1 MYEIFQLI
9 HKALFFVVMA
19 LGLIVLVKAA
29 MGLSSKSE
37 FTESDRKM
45 GLFFLIS
52 NHTQLLIGL
61 VLYFLSPFGLKAFQ
75 DFGSDLLS
83 NPEYKIYRKIAVDH
97 ISTNIIAI
105 ILITIGYSKNKRAID
120 SAVRHKNALI
130 FYGLGLVLLLSR
142 IPWDKLF

>member
-9 HKALFFVVMA
+9 HKALFFVVLI

-29 MGLSSKSE
+29 MGLNSKSE

-61 VLYFLSPFGLKAFQ
+61 VLYLFLSPFGLKAFQ
-75 DFGSDLLS
+75 DFGS
-83 NPEYKIYRKIAVDH
+83 EVMKIAEYRKIAVEH

-105 ILITIGYSKNKRAID
+105 VLITIGYSKNKRAFND
-120 SAVRHKNALI
+120 VAKHKNALI

-142 IPWDKLF
+142 IPWSKLF

>member
-9 HKALFFVVMA
+9 HKALFFVVLI

-29 MGLSSKSE
+29 MGLSNKSE

-45 GLFFLIS
+45 GLFFMIS

-61 VLYFLSPFGLKAFQ
+61 VLYLFLSPFGLKAFQ
-75 DFGSDLLS
+75 DFGS
-83 NPEYKIYRKIAVDH
+83 EVMKIAEYRKIAVEH

-105 ILITIGYSKNKRAID
+105 ILITIGYSKNKRAFND
-120 SAVRHKNALI
+120 VAKHKNALI

-142 IPWDKLF
+142 IPWNKLF

>member
-19 LGLIVLVKAA
+19 LGLAVLARGA
-29 MGLSSKSE
+29 MGLSAKSE
-37 FTESDRKM
+37 FTETDRKI

-61 VLYFLSPFGLKAFQ
+61 ILYLFLSPFGLKAFT
-75 DFGSDLLS
+75 DFGSEVMKMAD
-83 NPEYKIYRKIAVDH
+83 YRKIAVEH

-105 ILITIGYSKNKRAID
+105 ILITIGYSKNKRVID
-120 SAVRHKNALI
+120 SAVKHKNALI
-130 FYGLGLVLLLSR
+130 FYGLGLILLLSR

>member
-9 HKALFFVVMA
+9 HKSLFFVVMA
-19 LGLIVLVKAA
+19 LGLAVLARGA
-29 MGLSSKSE
+29 MGLSAKSE
-37 FTESDRKM
+37 FTETDRKI

-61 VLYFLSPFGLKAFQ
+61 VLYLFLSPFGLKAFT
-75 DFGSDLLS
+75 DFGSEVMKMAD
-83 NPEYKIYRKIAVDH
+83 YRKIAVEH

-105 ILITIGYSKNKRAID
+105 ILITIGYSKNKRAIN
-120 SAVRHKNALI
+120 SAIKHKNALI
-130 FYGLGLVLLLSR
+130 FYSLGLILLLSR

>member
-19 LGLIVLVKAA
+19 LGLIVLVKAV

-61 VLYFLSPFGLKAFQ
+61 VLYLFLSPFGLKAFQ
-75 DFGSDLLS
+75 DFGS
-83 NPEYKIYRKIAVDH
+83 EVMKIAEYRKIAVEH

-105 ILITIGYSKNKRAID
+105 VLITIGYSKNKKAFND
-120 SAVRHKNALI
+120 VAKHKNALI

-142 IPWDKLF
+142 IPWSKL

>member
-9 HKALFFVVMA
+9 HRALFFVVMA

-29 MGLSSKSE
+29 MGLSSKAE

-45 GLFFLIS
+45 GLFFMIS

-61 VLYFLSPFGLKAFQ
+61 VLYLFLSPLALKAIQ
-75 DFGSDLLS
+75 DLGMAEVMK
-83 NPEYKIYRKIAVDH
+83 NAEYRRIAVEH
-97 ISTNIIAI
+97 ITTNLIAI
-105 ILITIGYSKNKRAID
+105 VLITIGYSKNKRAIN

-142 IPWDKLF
+142 IPWDRLF

>member
-19 LGLIVLVKAA
+19 LGLIVIVRAA

-61 VLYFLSPFGLKAFQ
+61 ILYLFLSPFGLKAFQ
-75 DFGSDLLS
+75 DFGS
-83 NPEYKIYRKIAVDH
+83 EVMKIAEYRKIAVEH

-105 ILITIGYSKNKRAID
+105 ILITIGYSKNKRAFND
-120 SAVRHKNALI
+120 AAKHKNALI

-142 IPWDKLF
+142 IPWDKL

>member
-9 HKALFFVVMA
+9 HKALFFVVMI
-19 LGLIVLVKAA
+19 LGLAVLVRAA

-37 FTESDRKM
+37 FLETDRKL

-61 VLYFLSPFGLKAFQ
+61 VLYLFLSPFGLNAITGLGMAEVMK
-75 DFGSDLLS
+75 
-83 NPEYKIYRKIAVDH
+83 NPEYRQIAIEH
-97 ISTNIIAI
+97 ITTNIIAI

-130 FYGLGLVLLLSR
+130 FYGLGLLLLLSR
-142 IPWDKLF
+142 IPWNKLF

>member
-19 LGLIVLVKAA
+19 LGLIVIVRAA

-61 VLYFLSPFGLKAFQ
+61 VLYLFLSPLALEAIKNSGMAEVMK
-75 DFGSDLLS
+75 
-83 NPEYKIYRKIAVDH
+83 NPVYRQIAVEH

-142 IPWDKLF
+142 IPWDKIF

>member
-19 LGLIVLVKAA
+19 LGLAVLVRGA
-29 MGLSSKSE
+29 MGLSAKTE
-37 FTESDRKM
+37 FTETDRKM

-61 VLYFLSPFGLKAFQ
+61 VLYLFLSPFGLKAFT
-75 DFGSDLLS
+75 DFGSEVMKMA
-83 NPEYKIYRKIAVDH
+83 EYRRIAVEH

-105 ILITIGYSKNKRAID
+105 ILITIGYSKNKRAIN

>member
-1 MYEIFQLI
+1 MYETFQLI

-19 LGLIVLVKAA
+19 LGLAVLVKGS
-29 MGLSSKSE
+29 MGLSSKTE
-37 FTESDRKM
+37 FTETDRKM

-61 VLYFLSPFGLKAFQ
+61 VLYLFLSPFGLKAFT
-75 DFGSDLLS
+75 DFGSEVMKMAD
-83 NPEYKIYRKIAVDH
+83 YRKIAVEH

-105 ILITIGYSKNKRAID
+105 VLITIGYSKNKRAIN

>member
-61 VLYFLSPFGLKAFQ
+61 ILYLFLSPFGLKAFQ
-75 DFGSDLLS
+75 DFGS
-83 NPEYKIYRKIAVDH
+83 EVMKIAEYRKIAVEH
-97 ISTNIIAI
+97 ISTNIISI
-105 ILITIGYSKNKRAID
+105 ILITIGYSKNKRAIND
-120 SAVRHKNALI
+120 VAKHKNALI

-142 IPWDKLF
+142 IPWNKLF

>member
-19 LGLIVLVKAA
+19 LGLVVLVKAA

-45 GLFFLIS
+45 GLFFMIS

-61 VLYFLSPFGLKAFQ
+61 ILYLFLSPFGLKAFQ
-75 DFGSDLLS
+75 DFGS
-83 NPEYKIYRKIAVDH
+83 EVMKIAEYRKIAVEH
-97 ISTNIIAI
+97 LTTNLIAI
-105 ILITIGYSKNKRAID
+105 ALITIGHSKNKRAFN
-120 SAVRHKNALI
+120 SAVKHKNALI

-142 IPWDKLF
+142 IPWDRLF